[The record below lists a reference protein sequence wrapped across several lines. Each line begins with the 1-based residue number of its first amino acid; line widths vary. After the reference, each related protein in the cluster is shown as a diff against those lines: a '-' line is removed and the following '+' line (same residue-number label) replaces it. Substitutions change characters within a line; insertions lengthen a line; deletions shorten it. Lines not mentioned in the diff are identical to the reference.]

1 MWSTHHVIVDGT
13 PALGADEL
21 PCPFCA
27 SLFSPGATQDRAA
40 YGPPP
45 TARKPA
51 ADPLTGAGAVRL
63 RAVTLRWCAAAVAV
77 TAAVVLAIPHV
88 R

>member
-1 MWSTHHVIVDGT
+1 MDGT

-27 SLFSPGATQDRAA
+27 SLFSPGGTQGRGA

-45 TARKPA
+45 TAREPA

-63 RAVTLRWCAAAVAV
+63 RAVTLRWCAVAV
-77 TAAVVLAIPHV
+77 TIIAAVVLAIPHA